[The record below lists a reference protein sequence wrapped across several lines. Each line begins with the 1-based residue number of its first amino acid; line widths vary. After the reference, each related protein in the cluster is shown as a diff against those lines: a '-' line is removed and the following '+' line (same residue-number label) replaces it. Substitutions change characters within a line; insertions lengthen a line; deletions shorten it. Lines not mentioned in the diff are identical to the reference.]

1 MKVDLIE
8 ELKKEDGRYR
18 VRKLSDYKIQIEYK
32 IPIFFSDGNS
42 MKVIDTLKMK
52 MRYRIDKNERRS
64 SNEIPVYYLIP
75 IRDRFIQILSQNWAI
90 KKKNILFQ
98 RNSGLKTIDGYLIN
112 GIYSGIIF
120 EDKSWYRDY
129 TIKQILNEK

>member
-1 MKVDLIE
+1 
-8 ELKKEDGRYR
+8 
-18 VRKLSDYKIQIEYK
+18 
-32 IPIFFSDGNS
+32 
-42 MKVIDTLKMK
+42 

-64 SNEIPVYYLIP
+64 SNELPVYYLIP
-75 IRDRFIQILSQNWAI
+75 IKDRFLQILSQCWAI
-90 KKKNILFQ
+90 KKKNIILQ

-112 GIYSGIIF
+112 AIYTGVIF

>member
-1 MKVDLIE
+1 MNQIIE

>member
-1 MKVDLIE
+1 MSQIIE

-32 IPIFFSDGNS
+32 IPIFCSDGDS
-42 MKVIDTLKMK
+42 VKVIDTLKMK

-64 SNEIPVYYLIP
+64 SNEIPVHYLIP
-75 IRDRFIQILSQNWAI
+75 IKDRFLQILSQCWAI
-90 KKKNILFQ
+90 KKKNIILQ

-112 GIYSGIIF
+112 AIYTGIIF